1 MPFLATVVAHVSLLG
16 LALGTCRGTLSR
28 LVFLVPLVGFV
39 SSFTFAF
46 SFVSFGLSFV
56 SFALLPFLASS
67 FVTLVALPG
76 TKRVEVPVVVLLLE
90 GKDTELLVV
99 ELQALQHCIQTT
111 GGLVQQKVPFSV
123 LVQVLQDSQNGFL
136 LVHLQLGVLLS
147 HLRLKLHELSHVPPH
162 HIKRSLEVLRRV
174 KVDHLFPQSLA
185 FHPRANRELSVKQA
199 PELVSSTRT
208 FLSNLDQVDEVLCS
222 LKLAQTLTKQEPKL
236 AGPRSLTNVQST
248 LLYWDCALL

>member
-1 MPFLATVVAHVSLLG
+1 M
-16 LALGTCRGTLSR
+16 
-28 LVFLVPLVGFV
+28 
-39 SSFTFAF
+39 
-46 SFVSFGLSFV
+46 
-56 SFALLPFLASS
+56 
-67 FVTLVALPG
+67 
-76 TKRVEVPVVVLLLE
+76 VVLLLE

-136 LVHLQLGVLLS
+136 LVHLQFGVLLS

-162 HIKRSLEVLRRV
+162 HIKRSLEVLRKV

-185 FHPRANRELSVKQA
+185 FHPRAHRELSVKQA

-208 FLSNLDQVDEVLCS
+208 FLSNLDQVDEVLS
-222 LKLAQTLTKQEPKL
+222 
-236 AGPRSLTNVQST
+236 
-248 LLYWDCALL
+248 